1 MKLTLILFLLCGCQT
16 TLEGSWTRTVDPF
29 KSTFKLK
36 ADGSGLF
43 CSTIRGKRVKKKL
56 TYDSS
61 AIYIKETEFRIIL
74 ITDNF
79 IIISGTDS
87 TNEDFIFHRDAY
99 FKNNYRS
106 CFK

>member
-1 MKLTLILFLLCGCQT
+1 MLLLTSCQS
-16 TLEGSWTRTVDPF
+16 TLVGSWTRTVSPF
-29 KSTFKLK
+29 TSTFKLNN
-36 ADGSGLF
+36 DGSGLF
-43 CSTIRGKRVKKKL
+43 CSTMNGKRKKKKL

-61 AIYIKETEFRIIL
+61 AIYIKEKEFRIIL

-87 TNEDFIFHRDAY
+87 TNEDFIFHRDGY